1 MMALVMG
8 GLCPFDRK
16 MAQFEL
22 GRKSVGDQQT
32 GKNGAKA
39 KGGAQKQKTQ
49 PEGYVFLSVLCVDT

>member
-1 MMALVMG
+1 
-8 GLCPFDRK
+8 